1 MNELSTAPQVSARVA
16 VECRDVWKIF
26 GETPEQALAALRA
39 EGLGK
44 SEVLRRWNCVVG
56 VAGVS
61 FEVRSGEIFCV
72 MGLSGSGKST
82 LVRHINGLIQP
93 TAGQIL
99 IDGQDIAGKRG
110 AELRRIRAEKI
121 GMVFQNFALLPHLN
135 VIDNVALGLELRKLP
150 RDERV
155 ATARRK
161 LELVQLSEWG
171 EAWPEELSG
180 GMQQRV
186 GLARALA
193 SDPDILLMDEP
204 FSALDPLIRRQLQ
217 DLFIDLSRQMRK
229 TTVFITHD
237 LAEAI
242 RIGHRIG
249 IMRDGRMVQIGT
261 PSDIVNRPRDDYVKA
276 FVQGISRLTVL
287 SAADI
292 MEPAGNSDAALAAE
306 QHWPESRPAALLD
319 ELIDLTADS
328 DLPILIRDC
337 RGAPAGIVRRRIL
350 LRSIQGK

>member
-1 MNELSTAPQVSARVA
+1 MTGSAA
-16 VECRDVWKIF
+16 IECRNLYKIF
-26 GETPEQALAALRA
+26 GPRPETALAALR

-44 SEVLRRWNCVVG
+44 ADIKSRHDSVVG
-56 VAGVS
+56 VHDVS
-61 FEVRSGEIFCV
+61 FSVDQGEVFCV

-82 LVRHINGLIQP
+82 LVRHINRLVEP
-93 TAGQIL
+93 TAGSIFIQ
-99 IDGQDIAGKRG
+99 GEDIGRKSHRAMRK
-110 AELRRIRAEKI
+110 LRSEKI

-135 VIDNVALGLELRKLP
+135 VIDNVALGLELRSLP
-150 RDERV
+150 RDERI

-217 DLFIDLSRQMRK
+217 DLFIALSRQMRK

-276 FVQGISRLTVL
+276 FVQGISRLTIL

-292 MEPAGNSDAALAAE
+292 MEPVGTSEAAIAVE
-306 QHWPESRPAALLD
+306 QNWPVSQPAALLD
-319 ELIDLTADS
+319 ALIDLTAES
-328 DLPILIRDC
+328 DLPILIRNGA
-337 RGAPAGIVRRRIL
+337 GAPAGIVRRRTL